1 VPLASDVAL
10 FPPGFH
16 ASFWSSASGNVL
28 AYRTEASDKPRLTW
42 IYPDGKRQSATGT
55 DDFYTH
61 LRVSPDGTRAAMELA
76 DSSGNMDVWT
86 WDFAR
91 GIKTRQ
97 TFDPKP
103 DRGPTWS
110 PNGREVAF
118 SSRRTGIWQLFRK
131 DVTSG
136 QPEEQLTSSPGD
148 KIVPDWSR
156 DGRNLVYI
164 QIGATTAEDIWALPL
179 DGDRQP
185 YPILQTQAIE
195 TNPALSPDGHWL
207 AYESSQTGRPEVLV
221 TRFPNSRTAVD
232 ATAPRWQVSTQG
244 GSRPRWS
251 ADGRALFYVG
261 LDDQSI
267 IRVDVRPSAAGIES
281 DAPRVAIEIPVM
293 PVARSPF
300 DVSADG
306 RLLLLERTI
315 SKGVPLAVVKNW
327 RKE

>member
-1 VPLASDVAL
+1 
-10 FPPGFH
+10 
-16 ASFWSSASGNVL
+16 
-28 AYRTEASDKPRLTW
+28 
-42 IYPDGKRQSATGT
+42 
-55 DDFYTH
+55 
-61 LRVSPDGTRAAMELA
+61 M
-76 DSSGNMDVWT
+76 
-86 WDFAR
+86 
-91 GIKTRQ
+91 
-97 TFDPKP
+97 
-103 DRGPTWS
+103 
-110 PNGREVAF
+110 
-118 SSRRTGIWQLFRK
+118 
-131 DVTSG
+131 TSG

-156 DGRNLVYI
+156 DGRYLVYI
-164 QIGATTAEDIWALPL
+164 QIGTTTAEDIWALPL

-221 TRFPNSRTAVD
+221 TRFPASRTAVD

-251 ADGRALFYVG
+251 ADGRALFYVA

-267 IRVDVRPSAAGIES
+267 IRADVRPSAAGFES
-281 DAPRVAIEIPVM
+281 DAAARALEIPVM

-315 SKGVPLAVVKNW
+315 NKGVPLAVVKNW
-327 RKE
+327 IGAQIRHQRAAEKGRPDSGCVVQHPSGFYRRARRRCRIHALAPSAARGNAGRLSGWACGETTGHLALKERRS